1 MERLVTN
8 PTDPAAPVVE
18 MRGISITFPGVKAL
32 DGVDF
37 RLFPGEVHSLM
48 GENGAGKSTLIKALT
63 GVYGI
68 DAGTIT
74 LGGEQV
80 SFSGPAQ
87 AQASGISTVYQEVN
101 LLPNLSVAENIMLG
115 REPRRFGSV
124 DWRAMRRRSAELLAG
139 LNLDLDPGSLLGDHS
154 LAVQQLIAIARAI
167 DVQAKVLILDE
178 PTSSLDADEV
188 AELFRVI
195 RSLKEQGV
203 AILFVS
209 HFLDQVYEICD
220 RLTVLRNGKL
230 VGEYLV
236 EELLRIDLVQKMIGK
251 ELTVLDDLEQRARSV
266 SVDESDAAT
275 FVQATKLG
283 RRGAMHPADLPI
295 AAGEVVGFAG
305 LLGSG
310 RTEFARLLGGIDRA
324 DSGELSIGGRST
336 RLRTPRQAL
345 SHRIAF
351 SSENR
356 RDEGI
361 VGDLTV
367 RDNIVL
373 ALQADRGWARPIP
386 KKRQDELTQS
396 YIQTLNIR
404 PANPDALVRNLSGGN
419 QQKVLLARWLAIAPR
434 LLILDEPTRG
444 IDIGAKAEIQ
454 KLVFNLAENGMSV
467 LFISA
472 ELEEVLRLSHR
483 IVVLRDRHVVADLEN
498 DGLTV
503 DSLLALIADGSGDDP
518 EAPDA
523 AGGALLAAAVPAT
536 PATQATSV
544 PTTTTS
550 DPTTTDPTGDPR

>member
-1 MERLVTN
+1 MERLVTQ
-8 PTDPAAPVVE
+8 TSVAAPVIE
-18 MRGISITFPGVKAL
+18 MQGISIAFPGVKAL

-37 RLFPGEVHSLM
+37 RMFPGEVHSLM

-74 LGGEQV
+74 LGGDQV

-87 AQASGISTVYQEVN
+87 AQAAGISTVYQEVN

-115 REPRRFGSV
+115 REPRRFGSI
-124 DWRAMRRRSAELLAG
+124 DWRAMRRRAAALLEG

-154 LAVQQLIAIARAI
+154 LAVQQLVAIARAI

-220 RLTVLRNGKL
+220 RLTVLRNGSL

-251 ELTVLDDLEQRARSV
+251 ELTTLDDLEQRARSV
-266 SVDESDAAT
+266 VVDESDAAL
-275 FVQATKLG
+275 FVNAEGLG
-283 RRGAMHPADLPI
+283 RRGAINPADLPI
-295 AAGEVVGFAG
+295 AAGEVVGLAG

-310 RTEFARLLGGIDRA
+310 RTELARLLGGIDRA
-324 DSGELSIGGRST
+324 DQGELEIRGKVT
-336 RLRTPRQAL
+336 KLRTPRQAI
-345 SHRIAF
+345 SHRIAY

-356 RDEGI
+356 RDEGV

-373 ALQADRGWARPIP
+373 ALQADRGWFRPIP
-386 KKRQDELTQS
+386 AKRRDELTQS
-396 YIQTLNIR
+396 YIQALNIR
-404 PANPDALVRNLSGGN
+404 PGNPDALVRNLSGGN

-503 DSLLALIADGSGDDP
+503 DSLLALIAEGSSDD
-518 EAPDA
+518 EVPDA
-523 AGGALLAAAVPAT
+523 AGGVPLAVLAVPGADRPHD
-536 PATQATSV
+536 PAA
-544 PTTTTS
+544 S
-550 DPTTTDPTGDPR
+550 DADPNPTDPTGDPR